1 MGKATG
7 FMDYERQTANER
19 DPLERIHDWKEYSAP
34 FSDEVAKTQGARCMD
49 CGTPFCHI
57 GTDIAGATSGCPIY
71 NLIPEWNDLVYK
83 GKWKEALDRLMK
95 TNNFPEFTGRVC
107 PAPCEGSCTVAIN
120 DPAVTIKN
128 IEQKIID
135 KGFEEGWIEPRIPS
149 HRTGKKVAIIG
160 SGPAGLA
167 AADQLNQA
175 GHSVTVFERADRAGG
190 LLTYGIPNM
199 KLDKDVV
206 ERRIHLLKQEGIDFV
221 LNTEVGKDI
230 SANTIKQDYDSV
242 ILCTGA
248 QQHRDLPLE
257 GREAEGVRFAMDY
270 LTRSTEKLLDDQVKL
285 EQELNAEGKDV
296 IVIGG
301 GDTGADCIATALRQG
316 AKSIVQFG
324 KHPQL
329 PIKRAEEN
337 QWPAYPQVFS
347 LEYAH
352 KEAKAAF
359 GEDIRQYSIQTTKFV
374 TDENG
379 KLKELHTIDMKKT
392 RDENGIFVFE
402 ELPGTEKVWPAQLV
416 LIAIGFQGAEQPV
429 LDAFDVQTTNHKVNA
444 MYGDFRT
451 NVEHVFAAGDVRRG
465 QSLIVWAINEGREVA
480 CHVDEFLMGQTTL
493 PSVANM

>member
-7 FMDYERQTANER
+7 FMEFERQTANER
-19 DPLERIHDWKEYSAP
+19 KPMERIGDWKEYSAP
-34 FSDEVAKTQGARCMD
+34 FSDEVATTQGARCMD

-57 GTDIAGATSGCPIY
+57 GMEIDGATSGCPVY
-71 NLIPEWNDLVYK
+71 NLIPEWNDLVYR
-83 GKWKEALDRLMK
+83 GKWKEALKRLTK

-135 KGFEEGWIEPRIPS
+135 KGFENGWIIPRIPKQ
-149 HRTGKKVAIIG
+149 RTGKKVAIIG

-175 GHSVTVFERADRAGG
+175 GHTVTVYEREDRAGG

-199 KLDKDVV
+199 KLDKEVV
-206 ERRIHLLKQEGIDFV
+206 ARRVHLLQQEGIDFI

-230 SANTIKQDYDSV
+230 SAEKIKDSYDSV

-248 QQHRDLPLE
+248 QKHRDLPLE
-257 GREAEGVRFAMDY
+257 GRNADGVRFAMDY
-270 LTRSTEKLLDDQVKL
+270 LTTATKSVLDTKVQV
-285 EQELNAEGKDV
+285 EDELNAADKDV

-316 AKSIVQFG
+316 ARSIVQFG

-329 PIKRAEEN
+329 PIKRKDDN
-337 QWPAYPQVFS
+337 LWPAFPNVFS

-352 KEAKAAF
+352 KEAKEKF
-359 GEDIRQYSIQTTKFV
+359 GEDIREYSIQTKKFV
-374 TDENG
+374 TDDEG
-379 KLKELHTIDMKKT
+379 KLKELHTVQMKKT
-392 RDENGIFVFE
+392 RDENGMFVFE
-402 ELPGTEKVWPAQLV
+402 EIPGTEKVWPAQLV
-416 LIAIGFQGAEQPV
+416 LIAIGFEGTEQPV
-429 LDAFDVQTTNHKVNA
+429 LEAFGVNTERNRVKA
-444 MYGDFRT
+444 KYGDFQT
-451 NVEHVFAAGDVRRG
+451 NIGHVFAAGDARRG

-480 CHVDEFLMGQTTL
+480 YQVDQYLMGETTL
-493 PSVANM
+493 PTVVNM